1 VAEGFSW
8 AASRKPRLWRG
19 SAPRAAPGQAALSG
33 WGLLMGSYHLG
44 GGMHFL
50 GIEGKPWPRDLCSY
64 PPPLISAT
72 TGASWG
78 RFLSAANLLGFG
90 GEHCMK
96 TH

>member
-44 GGMHFL
+44 GGACISWALRGSL
-50 GIEGKPWPRDLCSY
+50 GPGTCALT
-64 PPPLISAT
+64 PL
-72 TGASWG
+72 
-78 RFLSAANLLGFG
+78 
-90 GEHCMK
+90 H
-96 TH
+96 